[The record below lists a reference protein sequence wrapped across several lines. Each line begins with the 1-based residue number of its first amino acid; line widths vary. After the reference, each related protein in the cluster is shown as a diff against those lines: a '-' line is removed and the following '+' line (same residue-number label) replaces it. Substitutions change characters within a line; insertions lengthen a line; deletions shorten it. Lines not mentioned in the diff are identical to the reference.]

1 MSTLPHKLRAGEAMP
16 RARDDAP
23 TDAERISTVIIDI
36 EDGDGP
42 RAAYAALQAELRGI
56 RDRGSIV
63 PAKLVSLERRLFSA
77 CCAESQG
84 R

>member
-1 MSTLPHKLRAGEAMP
+1 MSTLPHKLRAGEAKP
-16 RARDDAP
+16 KSREEAP
-23 TDAERISTVIIDI
+23 ADAERISTVIIDI

-42 RAAYAALQAELRGI
+42 RAAYAALQAEMRRI
-56 RDRGSIV
+56 RDLGSVV
-63 PAKLVSLERRLFSA
+63 PSKLVSLERRLFSA